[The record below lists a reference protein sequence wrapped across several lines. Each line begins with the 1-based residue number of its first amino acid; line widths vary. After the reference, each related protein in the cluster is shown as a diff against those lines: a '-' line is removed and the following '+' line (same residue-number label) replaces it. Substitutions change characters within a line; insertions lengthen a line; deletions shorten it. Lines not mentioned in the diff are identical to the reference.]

1 MHYVIRH
8 LPKEEVLMASLQI
21 KKLLAL
27 SATLCQLFLPLQTL
41 PLQAQET
48 AIQKNQ
54 AENVPA
60 DNAVDGKKGIATYY
74 ANRYKGMKTSS
85 GVRYHPDK
93 LTAASPDLPL
103 GSKVRVKNLGNG
115 KEVLVT
121 INDRCRRRRLPNI
134 DLSKAAAKIL
144 GFFGRGA
151 IRVSI
156 NPVEDEPS

>member
-1 MHYVIRH
+1 
-8 LPKEEVLMASLQI
+8 MASFHL

-27 SATLCQLFLPLQTL
+27 SVALCQLFLPLQTL

-48 AIQKNQ
+48 AIQNNQ
-54 AENVPA
+54 EEKVPPDKAVAE
-60 DNAVDGKKGIATYY
+60 KKGIATYY

-103 GSKVRVKNLGNG
+103 GSKVRVKNLVNG

-121 INDRCRRRRLPNI
+121 VNDRCRRRKLPNI
-134 DLSKAAAKIL
+134 DLSRAAARIL
-144 GFFGRGA
+144 GFLGKGA